1 MYNCSLKFDTTLH
14 NDIRVTIMKE
24 DLRFKKTELA
34 IRESFFHLIEHKKSN
49 EITVAEISRH
59 ALLGRGTFYQ
69 HYRSIEDLV
78 KAIENEA
85 IAHMEKIYDQNAKQK
100 KIENVSCLIAYLID
114 YFEKNKKK
122 ILLLIRNSNGEF
134 TARAVDIFL
143 KKYISCDYSGSDEKV
158 LKQDIIEGTFA
169 ICGFIG
175 VINKWMSGEF
185 DFEKK
190 ELIELLNNVLFK
202 IYN

>member
-1 MYNCSLKFDTTLH
+1 
-14 NDIRVTIMKE
+14 MKE
-24 DLRFKKTELA
+24 DLRFQKTELA

-78 KAIENEA
+78 KAIEDEA
-85 IAHMEKIYDQNAKQK
+85 IAHMAKIYDQNAQQK
-100 KIENVSCLIAYLID
+100 KIENVSCLIVYMID
-114 YFEKNKKK
+114 YFEKNKKQ

-143 KKYISCDYSGSDEKV
+143 KKYISCDYSHSDEKE